1 MLAAVFQGKHQI
13 AVEDIPVRQPEP
25 DEIVI
30 KVAACGVCGTDLHI
44 YHGDKGAAECPPGT
58 VLGHE
63 FSGTSPRSA
72 VPSPALQSVTGQCRS
87 HDYCGACYYCRNG
100 QAISA
105 ST

>member
-1 MLAAVFQGKHQI
+1 
-13 AVEDIPVRQPEP
+13 
-25 DEIVI
+25 
-30 KVAACGVCGTDLHI
+30 
-44 YHGDKGAAECPPGT
+44 
-58 VLGHE
+58 
-63 FSGTSPRSA
+63 